1 MLLVASLPRSFKALV
16 QMLFVGRLT
25 LNLDEV
31 TVALRENERMM
42 RTENVDDEH
51 NAIAMV
57 ESEQGRNHSRR
68 HDGPRGRSKSQSRP
82 Q

>member
-1 MLLVASLPRSFKALV
+1 LLLASLPRSFKALV
-16 QMLFVGRLT
+16 QTLLVGKLT
-25 LNLDEV
+25 LNLDDV
-31 TVALRENERMM
+31 TTALRENEKMM

-51 NAIAMV
+51 NAIVVV
-57 ESEQGRNHSRR
+57 EFERERNHSRR